1 VLGWTRLSVGLTPP
15 PGASLHVLADPQLTR
30 AISACFPVAALH
42 VLGLHVT
49 PVLFGR
55 TEPPG
60 RLPSCARFP
69 LEAVGLLRLSPLLR
83 GFRTRHLSPHG
94 SQPSSGPLY
103 ENLAVVAPRR
113 TQVCTLPLLVRCR
126 AEPPGRLHPSTRNLI
141 ASSRIPRRLEPFPT
155 IVVPVSRPFPLRFP
169 DSREPVYTRLAGAV
183 PRLAKVC
190 KLPLLISAEQSPLAA
205 IPSSTRFPATVSRA
219 VRCTFQVDN
228 GLFIL
233 TALGPALGLIS
244 VLTQPRHCG
253 VLWSA
258 RYPYQH
264 SPGSAT
270 GF

>member
-1 VLGWTRLSVGLTPP
+1 M
-15 PGASLHVLADPQLTR
+15 
-30 AISACFPVAALH
+30 VAAVAPRL
-42 VLGLHVT
+42 LGLQTT